1 MTARDIHCPAY
12 DAIGILQEKWVL
24 HIIRVLLEGP
34 KGFNELGRD
43 IGGCNPTTLTQRL
56 ERLEELGLISKTVH
70 SLMPPRSSYELT
82 PSGQALQGVVDAIH
96 NWAVEYLKQPEK
108 TH

>member
-1 MTARDIHCPAY
+1 M
-12 DAIGILQEKWVL
+12 L
-24 HIIRVLLEGP
+24 HIVRTLLEGP

-43 IGGCNPTTLTQRL
+43 VGGCNPTTLTQRL

-82 PSGQALQGVVDAIH
+82 ASGRALQGVIEAIDH
-96 NWAVEYLKQPEK
+96 WAVRHLERTER
-108 TH
+108 TS